1 MELHHHTSIQI
12 PLSARKGMRKSMSR
26 NPNMLRTMIGIGLT
40 LVLVLS
46 YAVYSNT
53 VDTEYYG
60 YTTTNTD
67 VELELQESEEGKADW
82 FVTTQ
87 SGITWLNLSL
97 VGVQEGMTVRIDAS
111 GTEWYYS
118 PLLGSPDADNFNC
131 GEQTTEVSETCDY
144 ASVHE
149 TEVESDSHQMRGI
162 VSLELPIDGLGY
174 LQSEDQPS
182 AYQAAEELMDNANK
196 SVTWRVTVLQ
206 GSSVVESAGVV
217 ATMSIVTHDLISVEA
232 FALDPIQESVYSFAT
247 LVGCFAFLL
256 FLPLLVYF
264 SAMRKQA
271 IDEQKRIDAPEP
283 EK

>member
-1 MELHHHTSIQI
+1 
-12 PLSARKGMRKSMSR
+12 MRKSMSR
-26 NPNMLRTMIGIGLT
+26 NPNMLRTMIGTGLT

-60 YTTTNTD
+60 YTTTNAE
-67 VELELQESEEGKADW
+67 VELDLQESEEGRADW

-97 VGVQEGMTVRIDAS
+97 EGVQDGMTVRIDAS
-111 GTEWYYS
+111 GTKWHYS

-131 GEQTTEVSETCDY
+131 GEQTTEVSETCEY
-144 ASVHE
+144 STLHE
-149 TEVESDSHQMRGI
+149 SEVESDSHIMRGI

-174 LQSEDQPS
+174 LQSENQS
-182 AYQAAEELMDNANK
+182 AAEIAAAELMSDENNT
-196 SVTWRVTVLQ
+196 VTWRITVLQ
-206 GSSVVESAGVV
+206 DGAVIDSTSVEVSLTV
-217 ATMSIVTHDLISVEA
+217 VTHDLISVEA
-232 FALDPIQESVYSFAT
+232 FELDPIQESVYSFAT

-264 SAMRKQA
+264 SAKRKHSL
-271 IDEQKRIDAPEP
+271 DEQKRMDTPEP
-283 EK
+283 EQ